1 MKFEFEFG
9 DLFKIPNI
17 LCYIR
22 ILLVPL
28 FLYIFF
34 TAAEP
39 KDYYIAT
46 SVVMISGAT
55 DFLDGQIARKF
66 NMVTDL
72 GKLIDPIA
80 DKLMQL
86 AMVVALTYEIPYMYI
101 LVILFVL
108 KECVTSVVGFIV
120 LKTVKR
126 RLNGAKWY
134 GKVCTA
140 VLYAVMLILVAFP
153 HVDLMLQRCLLI
165 VCAAALIM
173 AFIMYVRLYAIMV
186 LDAVKDRNDKVLY

>member
-34 TAAEP
+34 TAEEP

-55 DFLDGQIARKF
+55 DFLDGQIARRF

-86 AMVVALTYEIPYMYI
+86 AMVVALTYEIQYMYI

-153 HVDLMLQRCLLI
+153 HVDLVLQRCLLI

-173 AFIMYVRLYAIMV
+173 AFIMYVRLYIIMI

>member
-153 HVDLMLQRCLLI
+153 HVDLVVQRCLLI

-173 AFIMYVRLYAIMV
+173 AFIMYVRLYVIMV

>member
-46 SVVMISGAT
+46 SVVKIGRA
-55 DFLDGQIARKF
+55 
-66 NMVTDL
+66 
-72 GKLIDPIA
+72 
-80 DKLMQL
+80 
-86 AMVVALTYEIPYMYI
+86 
-101 LVILFVL
+101 
-108 KECVTSVVGFIV
+108 
-120 LKTVKR
+120 
-126 RLNGAKWY
+126 
-134 GKVCTA
+134 
-140 VLYAVMLILVAFP
+140 
-153 HVDLMLQRCLLI
+153 HV
-165 VCAAALIM
+165 
-173 AFIMYVRLYAIMV
+173 
-186 LDAVKDRNDKVLY
+186 

>member
-1 MKFEFEFG
+1 MNFKFEFG

-34 TAAEP
+34 TATEP

-55 DFLDGQIARKF
+55 AFLDGQIARKF

-86 AMVVALTYEIPYMYI
+86 AMVVALTYKISYMYI

-153 HVDLMLQRCLLI
+153 YVDLVFQRCLLI
-165 VCAAALIM
+165 ICAAVLIM
-173 AFIMYVRLYAIMV
+173 AFIMYVRLYIIMV
-186 LDAVKDRNDKVLY
+186 LDAVKERNDKVLY

>member
-153 HVDLMLQRCLLI
+153 HVDLVVQRCLLI